1 MRRPGYASVMSTVA
15 LFVAL
20 GGTGYAAVTL
30 APNSVGT
37 RQLKNSAVTTR
48 KIAAGAVGA
57 AQIASHAVTT
67 AKIANHAVGAS
78 QIANHAVGASQIA
91 SGGVGTAQIA
101 NGAVGTAQIAPGAVT
116 TGLIAPASLTAA
128 QFRPGVLPTA
138 FEAWRDGGAVFGTAG
153 VTVATLA
160 NLPAGTY
167 ALSAK
172 TDVFQ
177 WSGSPNIV
185 TCTLT
190 AGGDF
195 DKTQVSF
202 ATLSET
208 TLPMQVVHTFVAPGS
223 ATVACVVAS
232 GSSTPQ
238 ASAQNTKIV
247 AISLAG
253 ATTGS
258 VSG

>member
-1 MRRPGYASVMSTVA
+1 MRRPSYANVMSTVA
-15 LFVAL
+15 LFAAL
-20 GGTGYAAVTL
+20 GGTGYAAVAI

-37 RQLKNSAVTTR
+37 KQLKNNAVTTK
-48 KIAAGAVGA
+48 KIAAGAV
-57 AQIASHAVTT
+57 TT
-67 AKIANHAVGAS
+67 A
-78 QIANHAVGASQIA
+78 QIANHAVTSGKIAKHTVGATQIA
-91 SGGVGTAQIA
+91 NGAVGATQIA
-101 NGAVGTAQIAPGAVT
+101 NGAVGTAQITPGAVT
-116 TGLIAPASLTAA
+116 PGLIAPASLTAA
-128 QFRPGVLPTA
+128 QFAPGVLPTA
-138 FEAWRDGGAVFGTAG
+138 FEAWRDGGVVFGAVG

-208 TLPMQVVHTFVAPGS
+208 TLPMQVVHTFGTPGS

-232 GSSTPQ
+232 GAATPQ

-253 ATTGS
+253 ATTGP